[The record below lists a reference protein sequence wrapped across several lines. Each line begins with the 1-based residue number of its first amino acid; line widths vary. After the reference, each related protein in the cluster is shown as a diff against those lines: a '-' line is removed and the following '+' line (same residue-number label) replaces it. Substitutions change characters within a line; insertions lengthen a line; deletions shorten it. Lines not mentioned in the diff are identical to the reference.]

1 MSNYSMSVYELAVA
15 LYEKSDLVGVALHN
29 RPAIIREAW
38 LSTARHQIATGT
50 VPMDDIATGTA
61 H

>member
-1 MSNYSMSVYELAVA
+1 MSDYSMNAYELAVA
-15 LYEKSDLVGVALHN
+15 MYEKSDLVGVALHN

-38 LSTARHQIATGT
+38 LAAARLKIASGAVT
-50 VPMDDIATGTA
+50 MDDIATGTA